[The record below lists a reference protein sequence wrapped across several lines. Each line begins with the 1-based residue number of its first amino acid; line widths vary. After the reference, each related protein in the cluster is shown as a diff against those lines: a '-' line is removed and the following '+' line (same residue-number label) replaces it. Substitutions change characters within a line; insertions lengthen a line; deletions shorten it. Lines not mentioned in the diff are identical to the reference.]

1 MHPLL
6 MRVTRGKRERIE
18 DYCVRVIAHHCNSDI
33 PGSREDMLAEVL
45 KFYRDRV
52 EEFVEE
58 RERGQA
64 LQERWRISA
73 KLQETE
79 KELDKFKNA
88 YTTLRENTPTSITV
102 REAEDGCLKA
112 FNLAREKAAMLME
125 DEGGQPTNQ
134 SEAIR
139 SIPDPKPRWSRA

>member
-18 DYCVRVIAHHCNSDI
+18 DYCVRVMAHHCNSDI
-33 PGSREDMLAEVL
+33 PGSREDMIAEVL
-45 KFYRDRV
+45 QFYRDRV

-58 RERGQA
+58 REQQRA
-64 LQERWRISA
+64 TQERWRLSA
-73 KLQETE
+73 KLSETE

-88 YTTLRENTPTSITV
+88 YTTLRENTPTSIPV
-102 REAEDGCLKA
+102 REAEEGCLKA

-139 SIPDPKPRWSRA
+139 AIPDPKPRWSRV